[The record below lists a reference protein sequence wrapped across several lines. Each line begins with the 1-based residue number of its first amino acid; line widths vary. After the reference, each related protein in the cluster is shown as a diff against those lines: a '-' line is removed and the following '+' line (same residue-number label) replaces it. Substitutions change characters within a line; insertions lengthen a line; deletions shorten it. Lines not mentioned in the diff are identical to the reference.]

1 MSVTAVAGVFRTM
14 GITTIINVMGTV
26 GIMDLKQCSNGD
38 LITQLVTP
46 DLSPSD
52 EQNIRQE
59 FLGRFEHML
68 VREIRA
74 AFDRV
79 APRLLAPQLQATPEA
94 VCDVIDEV
102 IFRLSNSTPESI
114 NKLSQQPDSRI
125 EVLLAALAY
134 RTALLYLYSRGK
146 DITH

>member
-1 MSVTAVAGVFRTM
+1 MSVTAVAGVFHTM
-14 GITTIINVMGTV
+14 GITTIINIVGTV

-46 DLSPSD
+46 DLSPID
-52 EQNIRQE
+52 EQNTRQE
-59 FLGRFEHML
+59 FLDRFENIL
-68 VREIRA
+68 VKEIRA

-102 IFRLSNSTPESI
+102 ILRLSNSTPESI

-125 EVLLAALAY
+125 EDFLAALAY
-134 RTALLYLYSRGK
+134 RTALIYLYSSGK
-146 DITH
+146 DTKH